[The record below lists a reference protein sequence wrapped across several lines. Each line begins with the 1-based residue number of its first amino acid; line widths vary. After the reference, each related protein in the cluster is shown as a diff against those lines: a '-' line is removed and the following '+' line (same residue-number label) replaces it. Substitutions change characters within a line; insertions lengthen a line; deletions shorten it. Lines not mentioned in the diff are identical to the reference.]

1 MSKGAKKVLGAV
13 IIIILIVLV
22 SWLGYESMNAEPA
35 SINATNE
42 VQNENMGLDNEVNE
56 VYEEEVNTEKE
67 EEEQVEEDTTTI
79 EEEPATEEETSTNTE
94 VISGTNATREER
106 AVSLAKEYYEKEYGS
121 SDETDFNNQG
131 VNGEGKYII
140 RVGSAGNGI
149 NIYLLVDLDTE
160 TVTEK

>member
-1 MSKGAKKVLGAV
+1 MSKGAKKVLGAI

-42 VQNENMGLDNEVNE
+42 VSNQNMGLDNEVNE
-56 VYEEEVNTEKE
+56 VYEEEENTVVE
-67 EEEQVEEDTTTI
+67 EEEQVEEETTVDEEPVV
-79 EEEPATEEETSTNTE
+79 EEEPNSNTE

-106 AVSLAKEYYEKEYGS
+106 AVSLAKEYYAKEY
-121 SDETDFNNQG
+121 DNVDDVYFRFDT
-131 VNGEGKYII
+131 VNG
-140 RVGSAGNGI
+140 NGDYVVI
-149 NIYLLVDLDTE
+149 ASNNGETLAFLIVDLDTE

>member
-42 VQNENMGLDNEVNE
+42 VPNENMGLDNEVNE

-106 AVSLAKEYYEKEYGS
+106 AVSLAKEYYEKEY
-121 SDETDFNNQG
+121 DNVEDVYFRFDT
-131 VNGEGKYII
+131 VNGNGDYVII
-140 RVGSAGNGI
+140 ASNNGETLAFLI
-149 NIYLLVDLDTE
+149 VDLDTE

>member
-42 VQNENMGLDNEVNE
+42 VPNENMGLDNE

-106 AVSLAKEYYEKEYGS
+106 AVSLAKEYYEKEY
-121 SDETDFNNQG
+121 DNVEDVYFRFDT
-131 VNGEGKYII
+131 VNGNGDYVII
-140 RVGSAGNGI
+140 ASNNGETLAFLI
-149 NIYLLVDLDTE
+149 VDLDTE